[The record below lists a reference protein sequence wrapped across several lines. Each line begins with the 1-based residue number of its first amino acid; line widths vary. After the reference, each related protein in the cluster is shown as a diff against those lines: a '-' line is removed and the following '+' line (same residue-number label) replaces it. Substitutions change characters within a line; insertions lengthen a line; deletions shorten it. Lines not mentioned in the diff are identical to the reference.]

1 MKKGTRVF
9 VKWWD
14 IQAYVQHDE
23 VLDPILTECVGWVVR
38 DTKKTLELTYCR
50 YTDGNAFRDG
60 IVMPRGCVESMEET

>member
-23 VLDPILTECVGWVVR
+23 VLDPILTECVGWIVR

-50 YTDGNAFRDG
+50 YTNGNAFRDK
-60 IVMPRGCVESMEET
+60 IVMPKGCVKNMEEI

>member
-23 VLDPILTECVGWVVR
+23 PIDPILTECVGWVER
-38 DTKKTLELTYCR
+38 DTKTVLELTYCR
-50 YTDGNAFRDG
+50 YTDKTKFRDG
-60 IVMPRGCVESMEET
+60 IVMPKGCVESVEEI